1 VVAAEATLA
10 TGTAEREAAAA
21 LSEQL
26 PEARRSA
33 PTMNYDVQAFV
44 QGLKARGIE
53 AHVAINGT
61 VSKNGKDAQ
70 DRRPERGRGEPAL
83 CDQPAAAQAH

>member
-1 VVAAEATLA
+1 
-10 TGTAEREAAAA
+10 
-21 LSEQL
+21 LSERL

-44 QGLKARGIE
+44 QGLKARRIE

-70 DRRPERGRGEPAL
+70 DRRPERGRGEPAMRSASGCASGL
-83 CDQPAAAQAH
+83 RNASAGARRWVGSGN